1 MHADVAKPL
10 HSTPRAIFPH
20 FACIVK
26 QLYQGSSS
34 LSLSLP
40 SLHCIILLDVVYF
53 VISHLGVFI
62 VCFVRVT
69 HGGSSCTLCLHVWHS
84 TFAVYHKNA
93 IKIIIEA
100 AFPRNRSNAACPV
113 SCHLTSHVYLKA
125 AHLSCSIQAYFCVS
139 MWALQSEKYPP
150 PPFSCWKT
158 KAFPHKWD
166 DRMCLLL
173 LAGTSYNPPKILC
186 SSSPTGMCR
195 DHSVRTHTHT
205 RGLLSDFYS
214 SLAGWVQSIEMIGSS
229 QSIKRQDLC
238 KKVGMNRSGI
248 VDSVLKDE
256 VVHLVAQLSKEYS
269 SPVLQ
274 SRT

>member
-1 MHADVAKPL
+1 MHADVAQPL

-26 QLYQGSSS
+26 QLYQGSS
-34 LSLSLP
+34 SLSLP

-173 LAGTSYNPPKILC
+173 LAGTSYNPPKNPLQLQ
-186 SSSPTGMCR
+186 PNR
-195 DHSVRTHTHT
+195 DVQGSQCARAHTHT

-229 QSIKRQDLC
+229 LSIKRQDLC
-238 KKVGMNRSGI
+238 KKVGMNQSGI
-248 VDSVLKDE
+248 VDSVLKD
-256 VVHLVAQLSKEYS
+256 LVAQLSKEYS
-269 SPVLQ
+269 SPVLL

>member
-1 MHADVAKPL
+1 MHADVAQPL
-10 HSTPRAIFPH
+10 HSTPRAISPH

-195 DHSVRTHTHT
+195 DHSVRAHTHKGT
-205 RGLLSDFYS
+205 VEWFLFKFSWLSS
-214 SLAGWVQSIEMIGSS
+214 
-229 QSIKRQDLC
+229 
-238 KKVGMNRSGI
+238 
-248 VDSVLKDE
+248 VDWNDWIISE
-256 VVHLVAQLSKEYS
+256 H
-269 SPVLQ
+269 
-274 SRT
+274 